1 MMMSVNSLLS
11 YSGAGSCGMRSSW
24 PRSRSRLEYV
34 LRQAAVTRLSGG
46 HAPPE
51 RISSRHASLS
61 GLDKIRVLWRKA
73 TTHPPRPL
81 RKAAVPTAWGPECC
95 LGGTPPPERISSRHA
110 SLSGLDK
117 IRVLWRKAT
126 THPPRPL
133 RKAAVPTAWGPECC
147 LGGTPPPERISSR
160 HASLSGLDKIRV
172 LWRKATTHPPRP
184 LRKAAVP
191 TAWGPECCLGGTPPR
206 NESRQGTLR
215 SPALT
220 RFGCCGVRPQH
231 TPPAAEESG
240 RPHCVGPRVL
250 SGGHAPPEGIS
261 SRHASLSGLDKIR
274 VLWRKAT
281 TRPPTAAGESGRP
294 HCVGPRVL
302 SGGRAPP
309 ERISSRHASLFGLD
323 KIRVLR
329 RKATTRPPRPL
340 RKAAVPTAWGPE
352 CYLGGTPPRNESRQG
367 TLRSPA
373 LTRFGV
379 LWR

>member
-51 RISSRHASLS
+51 QISSRHSSLS

-73 TTHPPRPL
+73 TTRPPRPL
-81 RKAAVPTAWGPECC
+81 RKAAVPTARGPECC
-95 LGGTPPPERISSRHA
+95 LGGAPPPERISSWHS

-126 THPPRPL
+126 TRP
-133 RKAAVPTAWGPECC
+133 
-147 LGGTPPPERISSR
+147 
-160 HASLSGLDKIRV
+160 
-172 LWRKATTHPPRP
+172 
-184 LRKAAVP
+184 
-191 TAWGPECCLGGTPPR
+191 
-206 NESRQGTLR
+206 
-215 SPALT
+215 
-220 RFGCCGVRPQH
+220 
-231 TPPAAEESG
+231 PPAAEESG

-250 SGGHAPPEGIS
+250 SGGHAPPERIS

-294 HCVGPRVL
+294 HCVGPRL
-302 SGGRAPP
+302 
-309 ERISSRHASLFGLD
+309 
-323 KIRVLR
+323 
-329 RKATTRPPRPL
+329 
-340 RKAAVPTAWGPE
+340 
-352 CYLGGTPPRNESRQG
+352 
-367 TLRSPA
+367 
-373 LTRFGV
+373 
-379 LWR
+379 